1 MTLRNQLQ
9 TGQVI
14 AKTEG
19 QGSIGHLFWY
29 SIQNVKISREELEQK
44 MNVFHIDTKYLPNP
58 IRPADA
64 FRRATQE
71 LKRTKVPTMK
81 PNVYLNYLTREVMTD
96 SQFTQRNVVVE
107 SVDRAGKKLAYE
119 TEAVKLVLRKSDNT
133 VSLDATTTDH
143 IAIQLAEE
151 AKERYEQYKSLYDSQ
166 NIRQFIGRIL
176 EHMATTSVRASGG
189 VYFVPYTYDKQLLAL
204 AELINDLSE
213 STATCIPLFDI
224 KSSHELVNRQVA
236 EDIKKALLNCESI
249 VQKPGVTKFALKE
262 AMANAKKVAQTYNEY
277 KAILE
282 LQTDVLDTKVDD
294 LRMQVMG
301 VLDKLAELEK

>member
-1 MTLRNQLQ
+1 MTLCNQLQ
-9 TGQVI
+9 TGQFV

-44 MNVFHIDTKYLPNP
+44 MNLFQIDTKYLPNP

-81 PNVYLNYLTREVMTD
+81 QNVYLNYLTREVMTD
-96 SQFTQRNVVVE
+96 TQFTQRNVVVE

-133 VSLDATTTDH
+133 VSINATTTDH

-151 AKERYEQYKSLYDSQ
+151 A
-166 NIRQFIGRIL
+166 
-176 EHMATTSVRASGG
+176 
-189 VYFVPYTYDKQLLAL
+189 
-204 AELINDLSE
+204 
-213 STATCIPLFDI
+213 
-224 KSSHELVNRQVA
+224 
-236 EDIKKALLNCESI
+236 
-249 VQKPGVTKFALKE
+249 
-262 AMANAKKVAQTYNEY
+262 
-277 KAILE
+277 
-282 LQTDVLDTKVDD
+282 
-294 LRMQVMG
+294 
-301 VLDKLAELEK
+301 

>member
-1 MTLRNQLQ
+1 MKLRNQLQ
-9 TGQVI
+9 TGQVV

-29 SIQNVKISREELEQK
+29 SIQHVKISREELEQK
-44 MNVFHIDTKYLPNP
+44 MQTFQIDTKYLPNP

-71 LKRTKVPTMK
+71 LKRTKVPTMQRD
-81 PNVYLNYLTREVMTD
+81 VYLNYLTREVMTD
-96 SQFTQRNVVVE
+96 TQFTQRNVVVE

-133 VSLDATTTDH
+133 VSVDATTTDR

-166 NIRQFIGRIL
+166 NIRQFVGRIL
-176 EHMATTSVRASGG
+176 EHMATTSVRPSGG
-189 VYFVPYTYDKQLLAL
+189 IYFVPYTYDQQLLAL
-204 AELINDLSE
+204 SELINDLSE

-224 KSSHELVNRQVA
+224 KSSHELVNRQIT
-236 EDIKKALLNCESI
+236 EDIKKALLSCESI
-249 VQKPGVTKFALKE
+249 VHKPGVTKSALKE
-262 AMANAKKVAQTYNEY
+262 AMTNAKKVAQTYNEY

-282 LQTDVLDTKVDD
+282 LQTDVLDSKVDD
-294 LRMQVMG
+294 LRLQVMG
-301 VLDKLAELEK
+301 VLNKLADLEK